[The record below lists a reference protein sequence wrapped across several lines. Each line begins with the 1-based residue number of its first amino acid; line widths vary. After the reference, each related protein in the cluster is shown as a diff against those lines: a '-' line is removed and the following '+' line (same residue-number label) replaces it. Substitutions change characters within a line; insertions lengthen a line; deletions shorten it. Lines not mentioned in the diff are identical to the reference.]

1 MVKTAPFDN
10 YLAEYE
16 QWFDDHYFVFLSEL
30 EAIRSIFPT
39 KGKGVEIGAGS
50 GLFAS
55 AHGIAEGCDP
65 SANMREKAIGRGIKA
80 IDGIA
85 ENFP

>member
-1 MVKTAPFDN
+1 MGLEF
-10 YLAEYE
+10 EYSIRTMTDE
-16 QWFDDHYFVFLSEL
+16 EKNKFLQL

-55 AHGIAEGCDP
+55 ALGIAEGCDP
-65 SANMREKAIGRGIKA
+65 SANMCEKAIGRGIKA

-85 ENFP
+85 ENLL